1 MKQPQDIVRRIQ
13 LQDRDRAGILGP
25 LLFIPLLCYF
35 DVVMNSAI
43 AAVSILDLLVWILV
57 CRFLLKLGD
66 VLMLLLCRAVIPV
79 AAFLFSGRI
88 SVGPGYCSCCSY
100 AAILAG
106 VVFAD

>member
-13 LQDRDRAGILGP
+13 LQRCCCWDRDRAGILGP

-57 CRFLLKLGD
+57 CRFLLKLG
-66 VLMLLLCRAVIPV
+66 M
-79 AAFLFSGRI
+79 F
-88 SVGPGYCSCCSY
+88 SCCCY
-100 AAILAG
+100 AEQ
-106 VVFAD
+106 